1 MESNKF
7 ANVVLEVPCFSQRN
21 NVIDPTQTCNTTAM
35 AMVAAFHGIV
45 GDKSYAQLEDQ
56 FSHYMAARG
65 YNRYDMESM
74 TAFLNRFYS
83 RWVNAV
89 FSAKRSVGGIV
100 ELLCAGIP
108 VIVSG
113 KFTPSWHFIVIR
125 GYTRNEHDE
134 LMFIVNDPW
143 GEYWRTGY
151 DGSKGNGI
159 ELYSADL
166 ISKLCNDDGNTK
178 SIWSIAVDGDGSA
191 FWRRMYGST
200 GNSDN
205 DVAKALKA
213 TVH

>member
-1 MESNKF
+1 MESKEF

-21 NVIDPTQTCNTTAM
+21 NKIDPTQTCNTTAM

-45 GDKSYAQLEDQ
+45 GDNSYAQLEDQ

-74 TAFLNRFYS
+74 TKFLNQYYGDALN
-83 RWVNAV
+83 VV
-89 FSAKRSVGGIV
+89 FSAHRSVDGISD
-100 ELLCAGIP
+100 LLRAGIP

-125 GYTRNEHDE
+125 GYTRKV
-134 LMFIVNDPW
+134 MYIVNDPW
-143 GEYWRTGY
+143 GEYYRTGY
-151 DGSKGNGI
+151 DGSKGNGV
-159 ELYSADL
+159 ELYSAQL
-166 ISKLCNDDGNTK
+166 INKLCNDDNSTQ

-191 FWRRMYGST
+191 LWRQMYGST
-200 GNSDN
+200 GNSEE